1 MVEELVLLFQ
11 LSPYIPMT
19 TSTSRIQLINKFKPL
34 LLSKK
39 KPLEKRISNSGISLV
54 INSIS
59 LIVLLGYGYISI
71 LMELI
76 GIQDIFSWNK
86 TGLIVILF
94 IINSLNFQKNVYEY
108 LLLKHLHFLNQNSDH
123 FIEWEINDNLQ
134 KIINQLN
141 NPFPSKIA
149 IVSAVIFLILT
160 TLNYVINTNF
170 EYGNYFKI
178 PFVIYTLYFFNLF
191 WSNYKQL
198 IQNLIHVEIN

>member
-1 MVEELVLLFQ
+1 LVKELVLLFQ
-11 LSPYIPMT
+11 LAPYIPMT
-19 TSTSRIQLINKFKPL
+19 TCTSRIQLINKFKPL

-76 GIQDIFSWNK
+76 GIQDIFIWNK

-178 PFVIYTLYFFNLF
+178 PFVVYTLYFFNLF